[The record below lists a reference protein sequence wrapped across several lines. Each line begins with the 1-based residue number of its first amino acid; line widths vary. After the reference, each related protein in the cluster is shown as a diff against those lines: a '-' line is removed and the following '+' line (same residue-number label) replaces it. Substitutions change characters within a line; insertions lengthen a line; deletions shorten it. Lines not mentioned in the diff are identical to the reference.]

1 MKYLIKLTVIITILF
16 GGLFM
21 SSCCGDDEVFSSG
34 FINPDFYEV
43 HYTVK
48 GTKLKLDV
56 KKTNPKVLLVVSVDE
71 VSDTIS
77 SNAFVK
83 AYSLKK
89 GKHTVEVEAGRKT
102 GTGLFVVEE
111 NSKSSQTIYC
121 E

>member
-1 MKYLIKLTVIITILF
+1 MKYLIKLTVIFTILF

-34 FINPDFYEV
+34 FNNPDYYEV

-56 KKTNPKVLLVVSVDE
+56 KKTNPQMLLVVSVDE
-71 VSDTIS
+71 VSDTIT
-77 SNAFVK
+77 SNVFVK

-89 GKHTVEVEAGRKT
+89 GKHTVEVEAGYKT
-102 GTGLFVVEE
+102 GNGLYVVEV